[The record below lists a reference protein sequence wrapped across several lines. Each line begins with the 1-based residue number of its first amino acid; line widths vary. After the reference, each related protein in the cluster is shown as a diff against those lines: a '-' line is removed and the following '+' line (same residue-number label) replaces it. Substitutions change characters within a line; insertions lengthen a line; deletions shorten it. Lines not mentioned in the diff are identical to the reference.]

1 MDCSCQ
7 APLSM
12 KFPAMEYWSALP
24 FPTPGDLPD
33 PGIEPASPLSLALQV
48 DSLPLHHLGNLVPMS
63 HIVPFLLWMVLGVS
77 ELASHMKGTAGQTN
91 LRVI

>member
-1 MDCSCQ
+1 M
-7 APLSM
+7 
-12 KFPAMEYWSALP
+12 P
-24 FPTPGDLPD
+24 FPTLRDLPD

-48 DSLPLHHLGNLVPMS
+48 DTLPLHHLGSLVPMS

-77 ELASHMKGTAGQTN
+77 ELASHIKGTVGQTN